1 MRKKKKGTEEGK
13 DTMGRCENM
22 SILSSPTELRQVREA
37 VEAGGVRVGFT
48 KRDCHAMALA
58 VDEALA
64 NVIKHAYKG
73 ELDKKIEIKI
83 EELDGNKAK
92 HEGLSIEI
100 RDFGKA
106 VEISKIKGR
115 ELTDIRPG
123 GLGVHIM
130 RKVMDEVVF
139 ECPPSGGTLLQMVKY
154 LRNESKTTE

>member
-1 MRKKKKGTEEGK
+1 MR
-13 DTMGRCENM
+13 RCENL
-22 SILSSPTELRQVREA
+22 SIESNPVELRKVRTAIETQ
-37 VEAGGVRVGFT
+37 GGRVGFN

-64 NVIKHAYKG
+64 NVIKHAYG
-73 ELDKKIEIKI
+73 GARDKKIDIEI
-83 EELDGNKAK
+83 EELNG
-92 HEGLSIEI
+92 EVEEQGLKVSI

-115 ELTDIRPG
+115 KLTDIRPG

-139 ECPPSGGTLLQMVKY
+139 ECPPSGGTLLRMVKY
-154 LRNESKTTE
+154 RRNDQKREVTETEPIQR

>member
-1 MRKKKKGTEEGK
+1 
-13 DTMGRCENM
+13 MGRCENM
-22 SILSSPTELRQVREA
+22 SILSNPMELRQVREA
-37 VEAGGVRVGFT
+37 VEAGGTRVGFT
-48 KRDCHAMALA
+48 KRDCHAIALA

-64 NVIKHAYKG
+64 NVIKHAYQG
-73 ELDKKIEIKI
+73 AQDKKIEIEI
-83 EELDGNKAK
+83 EELNKEVEQK
-92 HEGLSIEI
+92 GLKVRI

-154 LRNESKTTE
+154 RHNKLKTKE

>member
-1 MRKKKKGTEEGK
+1 MKRSEEIGICS
-13 DTMGRCENM
+13 DPAELGR
-22 SILSSPTELRQVREA
+22 VRAAIETRGA
-37 VEAGGVRVGFT
+37 RVGFD
-48 KRDCHAMALA
+48 KKDCQAMALA

-73 ELDKKIEIKI
+73 ARDKKIEIRI
-83 EELDGNKAK
+83 EELNN
-92 HEGLSIEI
+92 EMPQQGLRVSI

-130 RKVMDEVVF
+130 HKVMDEVVF
-139 ECPPSGGTLLQMVKY
+139 ECPESGGTLLRMVKY
-154 LRNESKTTE
+154 RCSEQKKK

>member
-1 MRKKKKGTEEGK
+1 
-13 DTMGRCENM
+13 MGRCENLCIQ
-22 SILSSPTELRQVREA
+22 SKPAELPQVRAA
-37 VEAGGVRVGFT
+37 VEAGGTRVGFD
-48 KRDCHAMALA
+48 KRDCHAIALA

-64 NVIKHAYKG
+64 NVIKHAYG
-73 ELDKKIEIKI
+73 GADDKKIEIEI
-83 EELDGNKAK
+83 EELNENLK
-92 HEGLSIEI
+92 HRGLKVII

-139 ECPPSGGTLLQMVKY
+139 ECPPSGGTLLRMVKY
-154 LRNESKTTE
+154 RGTKQSRDE

>member
-1 MRKKKKGTEEGK
+1 MKRSEEIGIRS
-13 DTMGRCENM
+13 DPAELGR
-22 SILSSPTELRQVREA
+22 VREA
-37 VEAGGVRVGFT
+37 IEARGARVGFG
-48 KRDCHAMALA
+48 KKDCHAMALA

-73 ELDKKIEIKI
+73 ARDKKIEIRI
-83 EELDGNKAK
+83 EELNNEVAQQ
-92 HEGLSIEI
+92 GLKVTI

-106 VEISKIKGR
+106 VEICRIKGR

-139 ECPPSGGTLLQMVKY
+139 ECPPSGGTLLRMVKY
-154 LRNESKTTE
+154 RRDKQKRK

>member
-1 MRKKKKGTEEGK
+1 MGFSKK
-13 DTMGRCENM
+13 
-22 SILSSPTELRQVREA
+22 
-37 VEAGGVRVGFT
+37 
-48 KRDCHAMALA
+48 DCHAMALA

-64 NVIKHAYKG
+64 NVIKHAYAG
-73 ELDKKIEIKI
+73 ARDKEIEIEI
-83 EELDGNKAK
+83 EELNGETKQQ
-92 HEGLSIEI
+92 GLKINI

-115 ELTDIRPG
+115 DLAGIRPG

-154 LRNESKTTE
+154 RGNE

>member
-1 MRKKKKGTEEGK
+1 MGRRKKLRIHS
-13 DTMGRCENM
+13 DP
-22 SILSSPTELRQVREA
+22 IELRQVRSA
-37 VEAGGVRVGFT
+37 IEAGGTRVGFN
-48 KRDCHAMALA
+48 KKDCHAMALA

-64 NVIKHAYKG
+64 NVIKHAYG
-73 ELDKKIEIKI
+73 GARDKKIEIEI
-83 EELDGNKAK
+83 EELNEEVKQQ
-92 HEGLSIEI
+92 GLKVNI

-154 LRNESKTTE
+154 RRNEQKRKG